1 MFIQK
6 CKEMALMLRPF
17 FFVLRCGR
25 HIGKISG
32 TKYSVEYI
40 AEYVV
45 LFASMSVSDMSVAAY
60 SLA

>member
-1 MFIQK
+1 
-6 CKEMALMLRPF
+6 MLRPS

-25 HIGKISG
+25 HIGEISG

-45 LFASMSVSDMSVAAY
+45 LFASMSVSDMSAAVY

>member
-6 CKEMALMLRPF
+6 CKKMALMLRPS

-32 TKYSVEYI
+32 TKYSAEYI

-45 LFASMSVSDMSVAAY
+45 PFVSMSASDMSAAAY

>member
-1 MFIQK
+1 MYEDGLNAKAVFFI
-6 CKEMALMLRPF
+6 
-17 FFVLRCGR
+17 VLRCGR
-25 HIGKISG
+25 HIGEISG

-45 LFASMSVSDMSVAAY
+45 LFASMSVSDMSAAVY

>member
-6 CKEMALMLRPF
+6 CKKMALMLRPS

-25 HIGKISG
+25 HIGEISG

-45 LFASMSVSDMSVAAY
+45 LFASMSVSDMSAAVY